1 MTVIQHVGYYSL
13 IISNVYAAADKLWP
27 FIVFLVV
34 SVLRFV
40 ASFFECDR

>member
-1 MTVIQHVGYYSL
+1 MTAIQQVGYYTL
-13 IISNVYAAADKLWP
+13 IIANVYAAADKLWP

-34 SVLRFV
+34 SVLCFV